1 MLSDKFFIIKNGDM
15 IEQFEKDQTSVND
28 LRKILEK

>member
-15 IEQFEKDQTSVND
+15 IDQFEKNQTSVND
-28 LRKILEK
+28 LRKILGK